1 MKFANDVVGAVIN
14 ELQILANSDKYVDSK
29 EFINCHKYRYLFI
42 LQSLCTCT
50 GVAAIT

>member
-29 EFINCHKYRYLFI
+29 EFINCHKYLFI